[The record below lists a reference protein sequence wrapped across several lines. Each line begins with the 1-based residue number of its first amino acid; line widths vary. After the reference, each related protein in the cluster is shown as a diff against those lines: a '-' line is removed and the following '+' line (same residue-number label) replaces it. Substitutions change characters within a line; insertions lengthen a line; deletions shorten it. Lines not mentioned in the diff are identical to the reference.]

1 MEHAT
6 DNDSANHGQQ
16 RHATHNGQHATC
28 NPQTDNMQ
36 HGTSTRAGRQGL
48 GDGGRGGHPSQ
59 HRARTALCSHSHAQH
74 SAHAM
79 RIGSETRPID
89 HAPPGPW
96 ERPARCSSLSGPSRG
111 HIGGARD
118 RTSLS
123 PVPVQMWQR
132 RAWSRCRCGS
142 GEPGLRLWRPLAA
155 GSNPR
160 QRVRTSVLLRFFF
173 GINTT
178 STFLI
183 NKAINRGCGFKIYFW
198 PELLDSNAQAGTLAS
213 PLPPA

>member
-1 MEHAT
+1 MRPKTTAQT
-6 DNDSANHGQQ
+6 MDNSNMQL
-16 RHATHNGQHATC
+16 TM
-28 NPQTDNMQ
+28 DNMQ

-59 HRARTALCSHSHAQH
+59 HRARTHTRST
-74 SAHAM
+74 AHMQWHRQRA
-79 RIGSETRPID
+79 RGRFD

-178 STFLI
+178 STLLI
-183 NKAINRGCGFKIYFW
+183 NKGDKSWMWI
-198 PELLDSNAQAGTLAS
+198 
-213 PLPPA
+213 